1 MMPFISGEELQR
13 LREKYKPGT
22 RVEILHMDDIQ
33 APPAGTRG
41 TVRGV
46 DDAGDILITWDTGST
61 LKLLIGVDDFREV
74 NNDD

>member
-1 MMPFISGEELQR
+1 MMPFISREELQR

-46 DDAGDILITWDTGST
+46 DDAGDLLIEWSTGSA
-61 LKLLIGVDDFREV
+61 LKLLIGVDDFRV
-74 NNDD
+74 VSDDD

>member
-1 MMPFISGEELQR
+1 MMPFISREELQR

-46 DDAGDILITWDTGST
+46 DDIGSIMVNWDTGSS
-61 LKLLIGVDDFREV
+61 LSVVYGEDSVKVVEGA
-74 NNDD
+74 